1 MPTAGAAPIYLDYN
15 ATTPIDPAV
24 AEAMLPFL
32 YGHFGNPSSAHT
44 FGTSARR
51 AVETAR
57 AQLASL
63 LGCRTEEIVFTSGG
77 TESNNTVIRGAA
89 ASLRDRGRHIVTSA
103 IEHPAI
109 LEPCAALEAEGY
121 RVTYLPVDASGRVDP
136 EELRRALSEETVLV
150 SVMHANNE
158 VGTVQPIA
166 ELAAVARERG
176 VLFHTD
182 AAQSLGKIPV
192 DVAALGVDLLSVAGH
207 KLYAPK
213 GVGAL
218 FVRAGRSLPRFV
230 LGGGHEAN
238 RRAGTENVLEI
249 VGLGKAAE
257 LAARS
262 LREGAARARLL
273 RDRLERRL
281 EERLGDLRVNGDPE
295 NGLPNTLSVC
305 FAGVDASALVA
316 EVGDRVAVSA
326 GAACHAAG
334 VELST
339 VLQAM
344 GVPVQEAMGT
354 VRFSV
359 GRPTTE
365 AEIDA
370 AAEIVSEAVAR
381 LRGREDALLPE
392 LDSGETPRLTR
403 YTHGLGCAC
412 KLRPQELESVLRAL
426 PGSRDPRLIVGL
438 SGSDDAAVYRLGDDL
453 AIVQTVDFFTPICD
467 DPRDFGAISAA
478 NSLSDVY
485 AMGATPRFAL
495 SVVGFPTRRLPLAV
509 LEQILTGAAEVAA
522 EAGIEIVG
530 GHSVED
536 DEPKFGLAVTGTV
549 APEAVWTNAGARPG
563 DVLLLTKAIGT
574 GILATAAKRDMAPPE
589 LVARGIALMRQLNRG
604 AAEALREAGGVHAC
618 TDVTGFGLLGH
629 LLELARASGVDVEIR
644 LDDVPLLDGVREL
657 AAAGMVPGGSRDNL
671 SWVADSVKWPEG
683 ASQVDR
689 LLLADAQSSGGL
701 LAAVDPD
708 RAGEAERL
716 LRRSGAPVAR
726 VGRVTGAGTGRIEVC

>member
-1 MPTAGAAPIYLDYN
+1 MPAAPRPVYLDYN

-24 AEAMLPFL
+24 AAAMLPYL
-32 YGHFGNPSSAHT
+32 YDHFGNPSSAHA
-44 FGTSARR
+44 FGSAARR
-51 AVETAR
+51 AVEDAR
-57 AQLASL
+57 ARVAAL
-63 LGCRTEEIVFTSGG
+63 LGCRSEEVVFTSGG
-77 TESNNTVIRGAA
+77 TESNNTVIRGVA
-89 ASLRDRGRHIVTSA
+89 ASLRERGRHLVTSA

-121 RVTYLPVDASGRVDP
+121 RVTYLPVDGAGRVDP
-136 EELRRALSEETVLV
+136 DDLRRAISGETILV

-166 ELAAVARERG
+166 ELASIARERG

-192 DVAALGVDLLSVAGH
+192 RVADLGVDLLSVAGH

-218 FVRAGRSLPRFV
+218 YVRSGRSLPRFV
-230 LGGGHEAN
+230 LGGGHESN

-257 LAARS
+257 LASERLA
-262 LREGAARARLL
+262 EGGARARAL
-273 RDRLERRL
+273 RDRLRSRL
-281 EERLGDLRVNGDPE
+281 EERLGTLRVNGDPDT
-295 NGLPNTLSVC
+295 GLPNTLSVC

-344 GVPVQEAMGT
+344 GVPLREAMGT
-354 VRFSV
+354 IRFSV

-365 AEIDA
+365 AEVDR
-370 AAEIVSEAVAR
+370 AAEIVGDAVDR
-381 LRGREDALLPE
+381 LRGAESAPGPE
-392 LDSGETPRLTR
+392 PGGGEVRLTR

-426 PGSRDPRLIVGL
+426 PASRDPRLMVGFG
-438 SGSDDAAVYRLGDDL
+438 SSDDAAVYRLGDDL
-453 AIVQTVDFFTPICD
+453 AVVQTVDFFTPICD
-467 DPRDFGAISAA
+467 NPRDFGAISAA
-478 NSLSDVY
+478 NALSDVY

-509 LEQILTGAAEVAA
+509 LERILAGAAETAA
-522 EAGIEIVG
+522 AAGIEIAG

-549 APEAVWTNAGARPG
+549 APGEVWTNAGAQPG
-563 DVLLLTKAIGT
+563 DVLLLTKPLGT
-574 GILATAAKRDMAPPE
+574 GILATAAKRDLAPHE
-589 LVARGIALMRQLNRG
+589 LVARGIALMRQLNRA

-629 LLELARASGVDVEIR
+629 LLELARASRVDVEVELAR
-644 LDDVPLLDGVREL
+644 VPILDGVREL
-657 AAAGMVPGGSRDNL
+657 AAAGLAPGGTRDNL
-671 SWVADSVKWPEG
+671 SWVTPAVSWPG
-683 ASQVDR
+683 DASEVDR

-701 LAAVDPD
+701 LAAVD
-708 RAGEAERL
+708 AGSAARAERL
-716 LRRSGAPVAR
+716 LESRGVTVAR
-726 VGRVTGAGTGRIEVC
+726 VGRVVGSGDGRIRVL